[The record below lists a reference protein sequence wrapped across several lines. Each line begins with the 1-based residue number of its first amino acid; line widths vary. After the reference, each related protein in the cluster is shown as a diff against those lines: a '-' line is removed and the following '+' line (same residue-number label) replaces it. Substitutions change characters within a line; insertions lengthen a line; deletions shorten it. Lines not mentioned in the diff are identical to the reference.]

1 MSWWSLTVENR
12 ASCCRRPSESR
23 VRWRWSFTDAWA
35 MTSAVVDAALA
46 LTANL
51 LEGALAKVPEDQW
64 FERESAWVAP
74 RDLAAPLVAMANA
87 DGGVSVV
94 GMHGGVLELSI
105 RG

>member
-1 MSWWSLTVENR
+1 
-12 ASCCRRPSESR
+12 
-23 VRWRWSFTDAWA
+23 

-51 LEGALAKVPEDQW
+51 LEGVLAKVPEDQW

>member
-1 MSWWSLTVENR
+1 MARIRSAVR
-12 ASCCRRPSESR
+12 SR
-23 VRWRWSFTDAWA
+23 GAGTSTIRSASFTDAWA

>member
-1 MSWWSLTVENR
+1 MLQGVFMAGYAGSAGRPGSNSCTGELLSENI
-12 ASCCRRPSESR
+12 A
-23 VRWRWSFTDAWA
+23 AA
-35 MTSAVVDAALA
+35 QTSAVVDAALA